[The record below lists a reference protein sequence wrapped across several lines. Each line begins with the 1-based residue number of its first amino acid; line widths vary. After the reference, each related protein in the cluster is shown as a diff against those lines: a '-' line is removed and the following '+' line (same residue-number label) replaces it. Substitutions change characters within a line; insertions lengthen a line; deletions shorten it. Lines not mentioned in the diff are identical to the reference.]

1 MEIITKRGID
11 MRVLIIGATG
21 GIGKALIDIF
31 YRNNWEILA
40 VGRNQDILKE
50 LKKKYKEKLNIY
62 SLDLENEKNINKF
75 FKEIEEQDINL
86 LINGAGIG
94 ELGHFEDISYEN
106 EKKMIDINIIAL
118 IKFTKYF
125 YNKIDGIINI
135 SSTAGFQYG
144 GPLMTGYYATKSFV
158 NSFTFGLMGEGG
170 KTRMMLLC
178 PGPTLT
184 NFKGVNKNFKGIAKF
199 YMTTPE
205 EVAEKCYSDYLR
217 KKRISI
223 PGKINKILY
232 FFNKIIPIISQL
244 KMIKKIQEKKI
255 KK

>member
-1 MEIITKRGID
+1 MK
-11 MRVLIIGATG
+11 VLITGATG

-31 YRNNWEILA
+31 YRNGWEILA
-40 VGRNQDILKE
+40 VGRNQAIFKE
-50 LKKKYKEKLNIY
+50 LKKKYKEKINIY
-62 SLDLENEKNINKF
+62 FVDLKNEKDIDELL
-75 FKEIEEQDINL
+75 KELEEQDIKL

-94 ELGHFEDISYEN
+94 ELGYFEDISYEN

-125 YNKIDGIINI
+125 YGRIEGIINI

-144 GPLMTGYYATKSFV
+144 GPLMSSYYATKSFI
-158 NSFTFGLMGEGG
+158 NSFTFGLMGEDS
-170 KTRMMLLC
+170 KTKMMLLC

-184 NFKGVNKNFKGIAKF
+184 NFKGVNKELKGMAKF
-199 YMTTPE
+199 YTTTPE
-205 EVAEKCYSDYLR
+205 EVAKKCYFDYLR

-223 PGKINKILY
+223 PGRINKILY
-232 FFNKIIPIISQL
+232 YFNKLIPIMPQL